1 MNAYENN
8 EGRYQEGDIVE
19 YRGSFGRGPVEVVTI
34 LHGDEKNGEVV
45 YDLSNGRW
53 CYESQI
59 IKKIGEV

>member
-8 EGRYQEGDIVE
+8 EGRFSEGDIVV
-19 YRGSFGRGPVEVVTI
+19 YRGSFGHGLVEAVAITGV
-34 LHGDEKNGEVV
+34 GEKNGEVV

>member
-8 EGRYQEGDIVE
+8 EGRFSEGDIVE